1 MPTCPNLLSDLS
13 RERQRITKAI
23 ADLEF
28 SRSAL
33 DEVIA
38 AAPAEVAGRAAG
50 PEGAPASA
58 G

>member
-1 MPTCPNLLSDLS
+1 MVAVASSP
-13 RERQRITKAI
+13 RERERITRAI

-33 DEVIA
+33 DEVIV
-38 AAPAEVAGRAAG
+38 AAPAEAAGRATG